1 MSWKGYL
8 TVLGSPS
15 VMLSCN
21 PQQCT
26 THSCLALPKVSI
38 ISAWRI
44 CFFVCLFF
52 KHRNGL
58 LHLHRHICD
67 HIPRNH
73 WPDTSVGLQ
82 EAKSA
87 KEDRTSQSLRSS
99 EARMQSALLLMEL
112 LEIIFTFLVWTPK
125 SFPGLHL
132 IGRYFITGC
141 WFVQT
146 VCSINTLKQL
156 KKLYCLSLQ
165 STNEETGNMKLQSV
179 QKHSSLQKIKGKRGK
194 KLNV

>member
-15 VMLSCN
+15 VMLSS
-21 PQQCT
+21 PMQSST
-26 THSCLALPKVSI
+26 MHYTVVWLCLKFLLSLHDRSV
-38 ISAWRI
+38 
-44 CFFVCLFF
+44 FLFVCFF

-87 KEDRTSQSLRSS
+87 KEDRTSKSLRSS

-112 LEIIFTFLVWTPK
+112 LEIIFNFLGLDTKNVPRVASYWTI
-125 SFPGLHL
+125 FHHRLL
-132 IGRYFITGC
+132 ICTNRLFHQHFKTTQEI
-141 WFVQT
+141 V
-146 VCSINTLKQL
+146 
-156 KKLYCLSLQ
+156 LQ

-179 QKHSSLQKIKGKRGK
+179 Q
-194 KLNV
+194 

>member
-15 VMLSCN
+15 LMLSS
-21 PQQCT
+21 PMQSST
-26 THSCLALPKVSI
+26 IHYTVVWLCLKFLLSLHDRSV
-38 ISAWRI
+38 
-44 CFFVCLFF
+44 FLFVFF

-87 KEDRTSQSLRSS
+87 KEDRTSKSLRSS

-112 LEIIFTFLVWTPK
+112 LEIIFTFLVWTPRT
-125 SFPGLHL
+125 FPGLHL

-146 VCSINTLKQL
+146 VCFINTLKQL
-156 KKLYCLSLQ
+156 KKLYCKALMRKQATWNCNLSNNIL
-165 STNEETGNMKLQSV
+165 V
-179 QKHSSLQKIKGKRGK
+179 CK
-194 KLNV
+194 K